1 MNLENGELSFCSA
14 GHNPPLL
21 VKQEKEVAFVD
32 VESNIPIGVCD
43 GFEFAEQCMMLPK
56 DSALL
61 VYTDGL
67 TEAENDKC
75 ELLGN
80 DRVLEALLH
89 LDGLSAR
96 CIVERMTKL
105 VTGFAGEA
113 EQSDDLTLLCVR
125 LTNNIE

>member
-1 MNLENGELSFCSA
+1 
-14 GHNPPLL
+14 
-21 VKQEKEVAFVD
+21 
-32 VESNIPIGVCD
+32 
-43 GFEFAEQCMMLPK
+43 MLPK
-56 DSALL
+56 ESALL

-67 TEAENDKC
+67 TEAENNQC

-80 DRVLEALLH
+80 ERVLDALLH
-89 LDGLSAR
+89 LDRLSAR

>member
-1 MNLENGELSFCSA
+1 
-14 GHNPPLL
+14 
-21 VKQEKEVAFVD
+21 
-32 VESNIPIGVCD
+32 
-43 GFEFAEQCMMLPK
+43 MMLPK